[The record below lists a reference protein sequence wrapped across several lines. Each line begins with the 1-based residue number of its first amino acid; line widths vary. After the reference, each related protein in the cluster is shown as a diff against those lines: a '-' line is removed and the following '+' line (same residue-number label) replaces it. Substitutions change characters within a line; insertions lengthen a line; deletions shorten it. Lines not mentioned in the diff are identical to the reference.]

1 MAWKYLLEFLK
12 VFVRGL
18 GGIFY
23 NGGSNG
29 SKGGIFGGIAEM
41 FNFEEYGIVFDA
53 FKLEDPSTGD
63 WIIMIGGVALA
74 VLLVLA
80 LITLIIILIV
90 KFFRRL
96 FSKETNQDLI
106 GEIARLRA
114 ELKRSEKNRDRLFQ
128 LKVQGK
134 EGTLSSYALEDD
146 IAIANAA
153 AIANKNNVGNSSS
166 LEQTGGSRFYK
177 LIEIDEKYKEYEA
190 PEFDNEITLE
200 QICDNFRNYACSQLK
215 LFYEP
220 RVIRLFFA
228 AFATTRIIILQG
240 ISGTGKTSLPY
251 AVGKW
256 LGNPATIASV
266 QPSWRDRTEIFGY
279 FNEFTK
285 RFNETEILKKMYE
298 ARYSDE
304 MFLTIID
311 EANIARVEYYF
322 AELLSILEMPSRENW
337 VVDITPSGWDSDP
350 KFIERGRFKLP
361 ENMWYICTIN
371 NDDSTF
377 AISDKVYD
385 RAIPI
390 NINSKGFPFEVEN
403 PELYHDNMKI
413 SYKHLEAMFKDAQ
426 EKYVVSQENIKKFDD
441 MDNYVIEHFRLAFG
455 NRIVKQLKE
464 FVPVYVAC
472 GGTEIDGLD
481 YVLCNKILRKFES
494 LNLAYIRDEI
504 DGYIDY
510 LDEHFGVENMTESK
524 DYLRRLK
531 KLF

>member
-1 MAWKYLLEFLK
+1 MNVWEFVIEFFKIL
-12 VFVRGL
+12 VNGVL
-18 GGIFY
+18 GIFY
-23 NGGSNG
+23 TEESR
-29 SKGGIFGGIAEM
+29 GGIFGGLLEM
-41 FNFEEYGIVFDA
+41 FNIDEYKILFNMFADGEPKLVDWVIAIGAIV
-53 FKLEDPSTGD
+53 LV
-63 WIIMIGGVALA
+63 VAI
-74 VLLVLA
+74 LLGL
-80 LITLIIILIV
+80 LILVIV
-90 KFFRRL
+90 AISKFISRVM
-96 FSKETNQDLI
+96 SKETNQDLI
-106 GEIARLRA
+106 NEIAHLRVQ
-114 ELKRSEKNRDRLFQ
+114 LKRADKEKQRILN
-128 LKVQGK
+128 LKLQGK
-134 EGTLSSYALEDD
+134 ENTIISGADYDV
-146 IAIANAA
+146 NA
-153 AIANKNNVGNSSS
+153 AIAMANASQNSSNIS
-166 LEQTGGSRFYK
+166 EEEANGSRFYK
-177 LIEIDEKYKEYEA
+177 LIEIDEKYKDYVA

-220 RVIRLFFA
+220 RVIRLFFS
-228 AFATTRIIILQG
+228 AFATTRIVILQG

-251 AVGKW
+251 AIGKW

-337 VVDITPSGWDSDP
+337 VVDITPSGWESDP

-390 NINSKGFPFEVEN
+390 NINSKGVPFEVEN
-403 PELYHDNMKI
+403 PELYHDNIKI

-426 EKYVVSQENIKKFDD
+426 EKYVVSEENIKKFDE

-504 DGYIDY
+504 DGYIQY
-510 LDEHFGVENMTESK
+510 LNDHFGEENMTESK
-524 DYLRRLK
+524 EYLLRLK